1 MTVAI
6 SCLEEEV
13 DIRMQSLLR
22 SHAAAAGDLVA
33 LFCEDSLTDPSF
45 KGTKGHVDPR
55 LLEASRA
62 ARTSANRLLSGE
74 AATDGDTVKAL
85 SPK

>member
-1 MTVAI
+1 MDVR
-6 SCLEEEV
+6 V
-13 DIRMQSLLR
+13 QSVLR
-22 SHAAAAGDLVA
+22 SHAAAAGELVA

-45 KGTKGHVDPR
+45 KGKQGHVDPR

-62 ARTSANRLLSGE
+62 ARTAANRLLSGE

-85 SPK
+85 SPKRK